1 MSCIVIHLKEISIRL
16 RSDED
21 ENTTTVISL
30 CLSSIPST
38 GHHQLH
44 WCVVGLNT
52 VFHSSYHT
60 DSSCRFIGPL
70 HTLVL

>member
-1 MSCIVIHLKEISIRL
+1 MSNNYFKCEANIKMPCIVIHLKEISIRL

-38 GHHQLH
+38 D
-44 WCVVGLNT
+44 WT
-52 VFHSSYHT
+52 S
-60 DSSCRFIGPL
+60 PA
-70 HTLVL
+70 TLVCCWTEHGFSLILSHR